1 MLSYLKLY
9 HDENIYH
16 RISSPAYH
24 FAPSSHCCSTAN
36 WVWWVHFFPFACVN
50 FQYSSSCIWCGGH
63 VNHLADGKSGVRHE
77 ITNVEGNDGS
87 NGRIW
92 MPPIRR
98 CFGGIGRGCVLP
110 PPSPVT
116 SCGANHRCYRRP
128 PTN

>member
-1 MLSYLKLY
+1 MMKTSIIAFLLL
-9 HDENIYH
+9 HTILLHPLIVARQLIE
-16 RISSPAYH
+16 
-24 FAPSSHCCSTAN
+24 F
-36 WVWWVHFFPFACVN
+36 
-50 FQYSSSCIWCGGH
+50 
-63 VNHLADGKSGVRHE
+63 DGKSGVRHE

-98 CFGGIGRGCVLP
+98 CFGRSGRGCVLP

-116 SCGANHRCYRRP
+116 NCGPSERCYRRP